1 MSKMEQHLDATLEQ
15 ILELARWAPSGDNT
29 QPWRFEI
36 LGARRLVVH
45 GHDTRDHCVYDLD
58 GHPSQI
64 SIGALLETMAIAA
77 STFQLEMR
85 SMRHLEAAEDRPTIS
100 VEFVPAPGL
109 PADPL
114 ADVILARSVQ
124 RRPLSR
130 RPLTAPEKSA
140 LAAALP
146 TGFQVLWLEGAQR
159 AATARL
165 MFRNAKLRLTMPEAH
180 QVHVAIIEWNARYSE
195 DRIPDQALGVDAM
208 TARLMRWIMRD
219 WARVKFFN
227 TWLAGTVAPRLQMD
241 LLPGLACS
249 AHFVLAAPRRP
260 QRIDDYLAA
269 GRAMQRF
276 WLTATAH
283 GLQLQPELTP
293 LIFSRYVRE
302 GRVFSHTPGM
312 QEQAAALSRQAAAL
326 VGEHAWDTAVFM
338 GRIGAGEP
346 APARSLRRPLR
357 ALLIGPGPQG
367 SG

>member
-1 MSKMEQHLDATLEQ
+1 MNKMAHLDDTLEQ

-36 LGARRLVVH
+36 LDQRRLVVH

-58 GHPSQI
+58 GHPSQM

-77 STFQLEMR
+77 STFQLTMR
-85 SMRHLEAAEDRPTIS
+85 SMRHPETPDTQPTIS
-100 VEFVPAPGL
+100 IEFVPAPAMQ
-109 PADPL
+109 ADPL
-114 ADVILARSVQ
+114 ADVILKRSVQ

-130 RPLTAPEKSA
+130 RPLTPSEKTA

-146 TGFQVLWLEGAQR
+146 SAYQVQWLEGSLRLSA
-159 AATARL
+159 ARL

-180 QVHVAIIEWNARYSE
+180 QVHTAIIEWNARYSE

-208 TARLMRWIMRD
+208 TAKLMRWIMQD
-219 WARVKFFN
+219 WGRVAFFN

-241 LLPGLACS
+241 LIPGLACA
-249 AHFVLAAPRRP
+249 AHFVLTAQRRP
-260 QRIDDYLAA
+260 QRIDDYIDA

-276 WLTATAH
+276 WLTATAL

-302 GRVFSHTPGM
+302 GRIFSSARGM
-312 QEQAAALSRQAAAL
+312 QDRAADLSRQGAEL
-326 VGEHAWDTAVFM
+326 VGDKAWETAVFM

-346 APARSLRRPLR
+346 AQARSTRRPLR
-357 ALLIGPGPQG
+357 DLLVEPEGGA
-367 SG
+367 